1 MRPADAFATLGV
13 PARFDISEREL
24 RAAWMRRAA
33 GAHPDASGAVDP
45 SAALNEAR
53 AICADPIRR
62 ALALLELHGAP
73 PVDLRAMPQEFLI
86 EMMEL
91 RERADAC
98 AGDPAATAELRGEAV
113 ARREAALGEIASLLA
128 GAEARSID
136 ETRAR
141 RVVGA
146 VNVVRAFDRMI
157 EQLDR
162 EQAGGLGAAP

>member
-13 PARFDISEREL
+13 PARFDIGEREV

-33 GAHPDASGAVDP
+33 AAHPDGSGAVDE

-53 AICADPIRR
+53 AICADPVRR
-62 ALALLELHGAP
+62 AFALLELRGAP
-73 PVDLRAMPQEFLI
+73 AVDVRAMPQEFLL

-98 AGDPAATAELRGEAV
+98 AGDPTATAELRGEAA
-113 ARREAALGEIASLLA
+113 ARRDAALGEIASLLD
-128 GAEARSID
+128 GAEAQAID
-136 ETRAR
+136 EACAR

-146 VNVVRAFDRMI
+146 INVVRAFERMI

-162 EQAGGLGAAP
+162 EEAGGSGAAP

>member
-1 MRPADAFATLGV
+1 MRSADAFATLGV

-33 GAHPDASGAVDP
+33 GAHPDASGAVDL

-62 ALALLELHGAP
+62 AFALLELRGAP
-73 PVDLRAMPQEFLI
+73 AVDLRSMPQDFLI

-98 AGDPAATAELRGEAV
+98 AGDLKATAELRSATSRRFSTMRRHSRSTRR
-113 ARREAALGEIASLLA
+113 ARGASW
-128 GAEARSID
+128 ARS
-136 ETRAR
+136 TSSGPSSA
-141 RVVGA
+141 
-146 VNVVRAFDRMI
+146 
-157 EQLDR
+157 
-162 EQAGGLGAAP
+162 

>member
-13 PARFDISEREL
+13 PARFGISEREL

-33 GAHPDASGAVDP
+33 GAHPDASGAVDL

-62 ALALLELHGAP
+62 AFALLELRGAP
-73 PVDLRAMPQEFLI
+73 AVDLRSMPQEFLL

-91 RERADAC
+91 RERADLC
-98 AGDPAATAELRGEAV
+98 AGDRTATAELRGEAA
-113 ARREAALGEIASLLA
+113 ARRDAALGDIASLLDDA
-128 GAEARSID
+128 DAQRID
-136 ETRAR
+136 EARAR

-146 VNVVRAFDRMI
+146 INVVRAFERMI

-162 EQAGGLGAAP
+162 EEAGGPGVGP